1 MLILRSLAFNIAF
14 YTNLL
19 AWLIAALPALV
30 LPRGVLMAIV
40 RGWAR
45 SNQFLLRVI
54 AGIKVEMRGVER
66 IPTGGCLVAAKHQ
79 SFWETFALFPLFA
92 DPSFIMKRE
101 LGFIPLFGW
110 FALKA
115 QMITVDR
122 GARSAALRSMAEQAR
137 RQTAAGRQILIFP
150 EGTRRAPGDPPAY
163 KYGVVHLYSEL
174 NVPCVPVALNSGVFW
189 PRRKFLRRP
198 GTIVVEV
205 LEPIQPGLAK
215 SAFLEELVAAV
226 ETASDRLLVE
236 AVRETGH
243 DPRKAA
249 G

>member
-1 MLILRSLAFNIAF
+1 MLILRSLAFNFAF
-14 YTNLL
+14 YANLIV
-19 AWLIAALPALV
+19 WLIAALPTLV
-30 LPRGVLMAIV
+30 LPRGAIMAVV
-40 RGWAR
+40 RGWAK
-45 SNQFLLRVI
+45 SNQLLLRAI
-54 AGIKVEMRGVER
+54 AGIKVEMRGLEK
-66 IPTGGCLVAAKHQ
+66 IPSGGCLVAAKHQ

-137 RQTAAGRQILIFP
+137 QQTAAGRQILIFP
-150 EGTRRAPGDPPAY
+150 EGTRRAPGEPPAY

-174 NVPCVPVALNSGVFW
+174 KVPCLPIALNSGVFW
-189 PRRKFLRRP
+189 PRRRFLRQP

-205 LEPIQPGLAK
+205 LEPIAPGLDKAD
-215 SAFLEELVAAV
+215 FLERLVR
-226 ETASDRLLVE
+226 EIEGASNRLLE
-236 AVRETGH
+236 ETRQASVR
-243 DPRKAA
+243 
-249 G
+249 

>member
-14 YTNLL
+14 YANLIV
-19 AWLIAALPALV
+19 WLIAALPTLV
-30 LPRGVLMAIV
+30 LPRRAIMAVV
-40 RGWAR
+40 RGWAKT
-45 SNQFLLRVI
+45 NQLLLRAI
-54 AGIKVEMRGVER
+54 AGIKVEMRGLEK
-66 IPTGGCLVAAKHQ
+66 IPSGGCLVAAKHQ

-137 RQTAAGRQILIFP
+137 QQTAAGRQILIFP
-150 EGTRRAPGDPPAY
+150 EGTRRAPGEPPAY

-174 NVPCVPVALNSGVFW
+174 KVPCLPIALNSGVFW
-189 PRRKFLRRP
+189 PRRRFLRQP

-205 LEPIQPGLAK
+205 LEPIAPGLDK
-215 SAFLEELVAAV
+215 GDFLERLVR
-226 ETASDRLLVE
+226 EIEGASNRLLE
-236 AVRETGH
+236 ET
-243 DPRKAA
+243 RQASA
-249 G
+249 R